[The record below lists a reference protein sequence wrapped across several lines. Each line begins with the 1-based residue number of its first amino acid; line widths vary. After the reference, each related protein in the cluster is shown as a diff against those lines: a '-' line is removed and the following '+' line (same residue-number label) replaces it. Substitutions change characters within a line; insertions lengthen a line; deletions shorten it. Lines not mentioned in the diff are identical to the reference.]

1 MSIDSET
8 FQNKAKDLW
17 QRFLKIDWNNP
28 LNLLI
33 LTTVVIA
40 PFVAKLYVMT
50 GLLLGLLL
58 TISTLWTLTKCPL
71 WVRKQVVK
79 HHVIADFVLSMLAMI
94 GVGSLFGSGL
104 TLGIG
109 AVICGILLGY
119 CLPFILSKE
128 EREQTVTI

>member
-33 LTTVVIA
+33 LATVVIA
-40 PFVAKLYVMT
+40 PFVAKIYVMT

-71 WVRKQVVK
+71 WLRKLVVK
-79 HHVIADFVLSMLAMI
+79 HHVIADFVLSMVAMI
-94 GVGSLFGSGL
+94 GIGSLFGSGL

-119 CLPFILSKE
+119 CLPYILTKE
-128 EREQTVTI
+128 ERQEPVTI